1 MDNIVLATA
10 AENGFTAAQVD
21 LIRQTAAKDC
31 TDTEVAMLLVTAQRA
46 GLDPLARQI
55 YMISRWDAK
64 ARRNIATPQTSIDGY
79 RLIADRTGMYAP
91 GREPTF
97 TYAAEGELVSATAFV
112 KKWVGGQWHEVAA
125 TAFWDEYVQATKD
138 GKPSFMWAKMPHTM
152 LAKCAEA
159 LALRRAFPANL
170 SGLYTDDEMAQA
182 TDGADGADVVVEV
195 STSLAC
201 SDCDQTIEATDK
213 ATAAQMADWS
223 QRKLGRAL
231 CADCAKAA
239 LEAADAPSPVEVEAM
254 EIDAEQRLMSDAIAA
269 GYPNAEA
276 VTNALNRLEVQRIP

>member
-1 MDNIVLATA
+1 
-10 AENGFTAAQVD
+10 
-21 LIRQTAAKDC
+21 
-31 TDTEVAMLLVTAQRA
+31 MLLVTAQRA

-182 TDGADGADVVVEV
+182 QSADGVEAAVERVGCADCGQVV
-195 STSLAC
+195 
-201 SDCDQTIEATDK
+201 EATDK

-223 QRKLGRAL
+223 QRKFGRAL
-231 CADCAKAA
+231 CADCARAA
-239 LEAADAPSPVEVEAM
+239 LEAAAVTSAAEAEAM
-254 EIDAEQRLMSDAIAA
+254 EIDAEQRLMNAAINV

-276 VTNALNRLEVQRIP
+276 VSSM